1 MLKKA
6 GIILFLFLLFATA
19 SLAQFKPILQ
29 SNGELIDPN
38 SGIDFFVVPHPPTN
52 SKIIFWRAKGTAGND
67 DIKGMGVNNNDGSV
81 EWGPLTIVSATGD
94 QEVPYACVTSDG
106 NIVVVW
112 RDSRGAYPDI
122 YAKKI
127 DPATGSTASVWVTGE
142 TQITVDQNKHYSP
155 KVCPDTSGGVY
166 VAWRDIEFLYAQH
179 INTHGTVEWTSDLRL
194 ELYLTA
200 YDYKLIADG
209 YNNAFACY
217 SKTLVPGSTIR
228 LLKFHSKNPTE
239 GETVTV
245 ESIALGERFDAAKAG
260 NYIVIC
266 EEYPQD
272 DISAQIV
279 NFAVDYKKNV
289 PICNVAGI
297 QEEPRIV
304 AYDSRNVYIAW
315 NDSRGTNP
323 DHRDIYIQ
331 KVDIDLGFETTQ
343 WTQWASNGIP
353 VTTAEGFQSF
363 YLTSKGGTIED
374 RYPMAY
380 SDGKVFIAWHDFRRD
395 PSFLWNSVYALTS
408 EADIFMQVLD
418 GGTGDS
424 LLSDDLPVCSV
435 QNGQVLPVI
444 AASSPLAAWH
454 DFRDLSDMK
463 IGYQIFHEIPT
474 SITSITTSPSSSN
487 IIISGQGF
495 GADPAPIVNSDF
507 TLGSGY
513 NNVSINSSIVD
524 VLSWSPDQ
532 ITIVPSFDAFSPGT
546 YDFEVTAYGDK
557 SEAFRVVKPSEI
569 SFDVYFNGESYYED
583 MYVTSDVTVTGEIE
597 SVFDIVEATV
607 QVDGGS
613 KEAMSLSSAFS
624 HYLGKLSAGAHTVT
638 IWATDGYGENS
649 IDCNINISSELTIGP
664 AYFDNNLY
672 GKGDY
677 ISKTAVFKVY
687 LESKYAIS
695 KVKLSVGAVEIDVT
709 GYYSAANGYLE
720 IPLDQFI
727 NLVGQVS
734 FAISAEDANENT
746 NSKNYSVEVWEESHP
761 GIKNA
766 AVTSVTSD
774 SDGRLG
780 FNYAPGEGG
789 AGAAA
794 GVSAV
799 SAKVRIFFYG
809 PSASP
814 IRMEEPVTAGYN
826 EIIIPAG
833 MFDSN
838 GVYIVKIYD
847 EENRLLATTRIVV
860 LK

>member
-29 SNGELIDPN
+29 SNGELIDPET
-38 SGIDFFVVPHPPTN
+38 SELGFFVVPHPATN
-52 SKIIFWRAKGTAGND
+52 SKIIFWTAGATGGE
-67 DIKGMGVNNNDGSV
+67 DIKGMRINNDGSV
-81 EWGPLTIVSATGD
+81 GWGPQTIVSETGD
-94 QEVPYACVTSDG
+94 QEAPYACVTSDG

-112 RDSRGAYPDI
+112 RDSRGTFPDI

-127 DPATGSTASVWVTGE
+127 DPATGSTAPVWVTGE
-142 TQITVDQNKHYSP
+142 TRITVDDNKHYSP

-166 VAWRDIEFLYAQH
+166 AAWRDIGYLYAQH

-194 ELYLTA
+194 ELYLTT

-209 YNNAFACY
+209 SDNAFACY
-217 SKTLVPGSTIR
+217 SKTLPAGNSIR
-228 LLKFHSKNPTE
+228 LLKFHSKTQTPTE
-239 GETVTV
+239 GEILVVGT
-245 ESIALGERFDAAKAG
+245 IGAGDRFDAAKAG

-266 EEYPQD
+266 EDDQE

-279 NFAVDYKKNV
+279 EFNVSTWADVD
-289 PICNVAGI
+289 ICNDAGI
-297 QEEPRIV
+297 QEEPRVV
-304 AYDSRNVYIAW
+304 ADNSGNAYIAW

-331 KVDIDLGFETTQ
+331 KVDTATET
-343 WTQWASNGIP
+343 TQWASNGIP

-363 YLTSKGGTIED
+363 YLTSKGGTIEA
-374 RYPMAY
+374 RYPVAY

-395 PSFLWNSVYALTS
+395 PSFIWNSIYTVTL

-418 GGTGDS
+418 AGTGDS
-424 LLSDDLPVCSV
+424 LLGDDLPVCSA
-435 QNGQVLPVI
+435 QNGQILPVI
-444 AASSPLAAWH
+444 AASSPLAAWY
-454 DFRDLSDMK
+454 DSRDHLVSDPDLK
-463 IGYQIFHEIPT
+463 LGYQIVQEIPT
-474 SITSITTSPSSSN
+474 SITGVTTSPSSSN
-487 IIISGQGF
+487 IIITGQGF
-495 GADPAPIVNSDF
+495 GADPAPIVNPDF

-513 NNVSINSSIVD
+513 NNVSINSSIID
-524 VLSWSPDQ
+524 VVSWSPEE
-532 ITIVPSFDAFSPGT
+532 ITIVPSFDAFAPGT

-557 SEAFRVVKPSEI
+557 SDAFRVVKPSEF

-597 SVFDIVEATV
+597 SYFDIVEATV

-613 KEAMSLSSAFS
+613 EEAMSLSSAFS
-624 HYLGKLSAGAHTVT
+624 HYLGTLSAGAHTVR
-638 IWATDGYGENS
+638 IWATDGYFEDS
-649 IDCNINISSELTIGP
+649 IDCHINISSELTMGP

-672 GKGDY
+672 GEGDY
-677 ISKTAVFKVY
+677 ISKTAVFKVF

-695 KVKLSVGAVEIDVT
+695 KVELSVGAVEIDVT

-720 IPLDQFI
+720 LPLDQFI
-727 NLVGQVS
+727 NLTGHIS

-746 NSKNYSVEVWEESHP
+746 NSKTYKVEVWEEAHP
-761 GIKNA
+761 GIKDA
-766 AVTSVTSD
+766 AATSVTSD

-780 FNYAPGEGG
+780 FNFAPGEGD
-789 AGAAA
+789 AGAA

-799 SAKVRIFFYG
+799 SPKVRIFFYG

-826 EIIIPAG
+826 EIVIPAG

-838 GVYIVKIYD
+838 GVYIIKIYD
-847 EENRLLATTRIVV
+847 EENRLLTTTRIVV